1 MSVLLI
7 FLDGVGIGQDDPTR
21 NPFSFRRSVL
31 SRFSDEPTEELPVR
45 LKNTVQ
51 NDMSVMQEIVES
63 DSTGRYPSF
72 RTIFQKYHD
81 FLEEHER
88 EYERDRSKTDAGKRR
103 ESFRSIDARL
113 GIPGTPQSATG
124 QASLLTGA
132 NVSRIVGGHL
142 AGLPNTAIREIITS
156 ESLFLKLAAKGLK
169 GTFAN
174 AFTDIF
180 FKRAKPRVSASTQS
194 ALAGGVKL
202 RMTDDVKNGKA
213 LYHDFTN
220 FFLREMGYDLEIFSP
235 QRAGEILAEITG
247 EHDFTLY
254 EYFITDIM
262 GHRGDLRAASVEVAK
277 VDLFIHSVLSHTDPD
292 RDLVIVTSDH
302 GNMEDISV
310 KTHTLN
316 RVPLL
321 CWGRRSDEFSS
332 EILDISDI
340 TGRILSFFA

>member
-7 FLDGVGIGQDDPTR
+7 FLDGVGIGQDDPIR
-21 NPFSFRRSVL
+21 NPFSLRRSML
-31 SRFSDEPTEELPVR
+31 SRFSDEPVEELPAR
-45 LKNTVQ
+45 LKNAEQ

-72 RTIFQKYHD
+72 RAIFRNYHA
-81 FLEEHER
+81 FLKEHER
-88 EYERDRSKTDAGKRR
+88 EYERGTSETETGGRK
-103 ESFRSIDARL
+103 EIFRSIDARL
-113 GIPGTPQSATG
+113 GIPGIPQSATG

-142 AGLPNTAIREIITS
+142 AGLPNIAIREIITS
-156 ESLFLKLAAKGLK
+156 ESIFTKLAREGLR

-180 FKRAKPRVSASTQS
+180 FKREKPRISASTQS
-194 ALAGGVKL
+194 ALAGGIKL

-235 QRAGEILAEITG
+235 RRAGEILAEIAC

-262 GHRGDLRAASVEVAK
+262 GHRGDLQAASIEVAK
-277 VDLFIHSVLSHTDPD
+277 VDLFIHSVLACADPR

-302 GNMEDISV
+302 GNMEDIAV

-316 RVPLL
+316 RVPLI
-321 CWGRRSDEFSS
+321 CWGKGSEEFSS
-332 EILDISDI
+332 GIHDISDI
-340 TGRILSFFA
+340 AGKIISFFA